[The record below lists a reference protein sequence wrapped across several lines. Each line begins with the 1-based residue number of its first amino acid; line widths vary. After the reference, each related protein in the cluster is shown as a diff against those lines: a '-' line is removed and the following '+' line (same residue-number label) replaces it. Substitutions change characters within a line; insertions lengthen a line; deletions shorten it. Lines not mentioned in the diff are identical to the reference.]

1 MVLTCNVIMPLLID
15 TQPIVCCETF
25 CLAKIGSSLNNVECI
40 SDGSPLNCFN
50 KLPILSRSSINCP
63 CHDTAHAMIQSDN
76 APVIYSP
83 GPRPQT
89 QIRTFISRINDIWL
103 KPFHMVHSNTML
115 LSLPKE
121 LTMMMFMV
129 CRRHIAGTIPCH
141 TSQYTC
147 HVFALVWQLLIESHI
162 RRDKVQLNTRNARS
176 WYNSAVSVKCRL
188 GIRIWYLSATALMV
202 LLLKRL

>member
-25 CLAKIGSSLNNVECI
+25 CLAKIGSSLNNVGCI
-40 SDGSPLNCFN
+40 GDGSPLNCFN

-129 CRRHIAGTIPCH
+129 CRGPGDHPLSRVTI
-141 TSQYTC
+141 
-147 HVFALVWQLLIESHI
+147 HVSRFCSCVTIVNRISHQTGQSTIKHEECAKLI
-162 RRDKVQLNTRNARS
+162 Q
-176 WYNSAVSVKCRL
+176 
-188 GIRIWYLSATALMV
+188 
-202 LLLKRL
+202 